1 VSQSA
6 LFEKV
11 QAQIPGELL
20 ADLAK
25 YVREVEALL
34 EEECGSAVRLV
45 EDVNLLTLH
54 AGGKR
59 IRPILAFLSALTTGL
74 NFDRGRVVKIGA
86 CLEMIH
92 MATLIHDDVIDGA
105 ATRRGKPTASAIH
118 GATASVLS
126 GDVLLSK
133 AMRIL
138 AMDGDLSLIRLVS
151 EAVVEMAEG
160 EVRELEVRGDFD
172 LDEEE
177 HMRVLRMKTAAFIE
191 CCCRAG
197 ILLCDQATEAMEIAA
212 GQYGHHLGLAFQV
225 ADDLLD
231 FRGDHVKTG
240 KPRAT
245 DFREGSA
252 TLPLI
257 YLRPSLS
264 EEELAFTRCKF
275 GNGVTDAEVD
285 MIAGWMDVRGAYV
298 QAESEAYRLADEA
311 QASLASFPHAPARVL
326 LETVS
331 DFVVA
336 REA

>member
-1 VSQSA
+1 MSQST
-6 LFEKV
+6 LFERV
-11 QAQIPGELL
+11 QRQIPGEIL
-20 ADLAK
+20 ADLAL
-25 YVREVEALL
+25 YVREVEVLL
-34 EEECGSAVRLV
+34 EEECGSAVRMV
-45 EDVNLLTLH
+45 GDINRLTLH

-59 IRPILAFLSALTTGL
+59 IRPILAYLSAAATGL
-74 NFDRGRVVKIGA
+74 AFDRGRVVKIGA

-138 AMDGDLSLIRLVS
+138 ALDGDLALIRLVS

-172 LDEEE
+172 LGEEE

-197 ILLCDQATEAMEIAA
+197 ILLCEEASESAEMAA
-212 GQYGHHLGLAFQV
+212 GRYGHYLGLAFQV

-231 FRGDHVKTG
+231 FRGDQGKTG

-257 YLRPSLS
+257 YLRPSLT
-264 EEELAFTRCKF
+264 EEELAFTRRKF
-275 GNGVTDAEVD
+275 GNGVTDDEID
-285 MIAGWMDVRGAYV
+285 MIAGWMDVRGAYG
-298 QAESEAYRLADEA
+298 QAEAEAHRLADEA
-311 QASLASFPHAPARVL
+311 QTSLQDFPATPIRVL